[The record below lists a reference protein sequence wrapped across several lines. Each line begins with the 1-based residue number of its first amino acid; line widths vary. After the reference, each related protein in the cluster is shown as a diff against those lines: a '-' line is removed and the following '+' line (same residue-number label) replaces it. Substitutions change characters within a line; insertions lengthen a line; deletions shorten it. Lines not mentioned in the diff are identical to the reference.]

1 MLSALIDVGENL
13 KDKLL
18 SDFAI
23 ERIRIPL
30 NYMII
35 KNDNCRGEKKE
46 IRRSENFTKDGKSH
60 RLSNIWHYE
69 TLIS

>member
-1 MLSALIDVGENL
+1 MLSAFINVGENF

-69 TLIS
+69 TPIS